1 MRPSIAG
8 TIVALTLVVAA
19 AHAAPGQS
27 ASRTLKGTVV
37 DSANHKPISTVVVF
51 LGRLPTGQRTG
62 GDGTFRVPAPT
73 GSLVLMVRRPG
84 YIPALIAVR
93 EDTTATEMDLGTIS
107 LRQVKT
113 DADRADAQATD
124 LAVYPE
130 LAKFYDRKTRYR
142 QGLFLTPDDLQR
154 VGGSLF
160 SYIRQKPNFHFLC
173 YVTQRGEW
181 DCGEQRSRGRTSIMN
196 ANPTSREQEPCLLA
210 LWFNSVGVG
219 PQRTLDQIQ
228 MADVL
233 AVEAYPN
240 PGVTPPEFA
249 GSPCA
254 AIMLWMTQA
263 GSAAARP

>member
-1 MRPSIAG
+1 MVAVMVLLTAG
-8 TIVALTLVVAA
+8 
-19 AHAAPGQS
+19 HAAWAQNR
-27 ASRTLKGTVV
+27 SRTLTGTVV
-37 DSANHKPISTVVVF
+37 DSANHKPISPAAIF
-51 LGRLPTGQRTG
+51 LGRVPTGQRTG
-62 GDGTFRVPAPT
+62 GDGTFRVPAST

-84 YIPALIAVR
+84 YIPALISIRA
-93 EDTTATEMDLGTIS
+93 DTTATDMDLGTIS
-107 LRQVKT
+107 LRQVRT

-124 LAVYPE
+124 LVVYPE
-130 LAKFYDRKTRYR
+130 LAQFYDRKARYR
-142 QGLFLTPDDLQR
+142 AGLFLTPDDLQR

-160 SYIRQKPNFHFLC
+160 NYIRQKPGFHFLC

-181 DCGEQRSRGRTSIMN
+181 DCGAERSRGRTSIMN
-196 ANPTSREQEPCLLA
+196 ANPTSREQEPCLLN

-219 PQRTLDQIQ
+219 PQRTLDQVQ
-228 MADVL
+228 MSDVL

>member
-1 MRPSIAG
+1 MAAVIVLLTAG
-8 TIVALTLVVAA
+8 RAA
-19 AHAAPGQS
+19 WAQDR
-27 ASRTLKGTVV
+27 SRTVKGTVV
-37 DSANHKPISTVVVF
+37 DSANHKPISTAVIF

-62 GDGTFRVPAPT
+62 NDGTFRVPAPA
-73 GSLVLMVRRPG
+73 GPLVLMVRRPG
-84 YIPALIAVR
+84 YIPGLIAIR
-93 EDTTATEMDLGTIS
+93 EDTTVSETDVGTIS

-130 LAKFYDRKTRYR
+130 LAQFYARKAKYR

-160 SYIRQKPNFHFLC
+160 SYIRQKPGFHFLC

-181 DCGEQRSRGRTSIMN
+181 DCGAQRSRGRTSIMN
-196 ANPTSREQEPCLLA
+196 PNPTSSEEEPCVLA

-219 PQRTLDQIQ
+219 PQRTLDLVQTS
-228 MADVL
+228 DVL
-233 AVEAYPN
+233 AVEAYPS

-254 AIMLWMTQA
+254 AVMLWMTDG